1 MNLTQVA
8 ISIAAATSILTACGG
23 AGASIDKVDRATL
36 VDGATETRTL
46 KFWMKERGMK
56 GDAIVPNVH
65 FDDGANQRIVLWYEP
80 ALAAKVDAL
89 VQGHAYKV
97 SFKYTPGDE
106 LTFGTLI
113 AVE

>member
-1 MNLTQVA
+1 MNLTQLA
-8 ISIAAATSILTACGG
+8 ISITAATSILAACGG
-23 AGASIDKVDRATL
+23 GTSVDKVDRATL

-89 VQGHAYKV
+89 VQGKTYKV
-97 SFKYTPGDE
+97 SFQYTPGDE
-106 LTFGTLI
+106 LTYGTLI
-113 AVE
+113 AAE